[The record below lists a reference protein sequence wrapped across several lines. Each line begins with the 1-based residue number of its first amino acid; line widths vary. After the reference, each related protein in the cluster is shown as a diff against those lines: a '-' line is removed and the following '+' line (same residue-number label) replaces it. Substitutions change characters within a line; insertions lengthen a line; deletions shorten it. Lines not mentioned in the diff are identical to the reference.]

1 MREGCPGDNSVETTQ
16 PSSTPRR
23 RQQSQLL
30 RLERYVHN
38 NGRIPMSIAYIAEK
52 PISPHVVRFSQ
63 GLGLCVRCTFPV
75 CCLSTFL
82 CLISTIKQR
91 IDLLS
96 IKCSCL
102 SRSLNDTVIDITKI
116 VFMQEESRTNKAAR
130 QKQPY
135 NHNNGS
141 KSFLQRQ
148 HELAEQR
155 ESNSGALVP
164 ANPRGFFATLWGRDM

>member
-1 MREGCPGDNSVETTQ
+1 MREGCPGDNSETTQ

-30 RLERYVHN
+30 KLERYVHN

-63 GLGLCVRCTFPV
+63 GLGLCVRRTFPV
-75 CCLSTFL
+75 RCLSTYL

-102 SRSLNDTVIDITKI
+102 SRSLNDTVIDITK
-116 VFMQEESRTNKAAR
+116 K
-130 QKQPY
+130 
-135 NHNNGS
+135 
-141 KSFLQRQ
+141 
-148 HELAEQR
+148 
-155 ESNSGALVP
+155 SNSSALVP